1 MYPVMK
7 AIGTI
12 GAAALLAL
20 CGAPAAAQN
29 ITAPEAAIPAG
40 VTVENPMVH
49 GESLEGNLERNSTE
63 REVMV
68 ILPPGYADNP
78 GKRYPVVYYLHGFSI
93 DGRNFFNFM
102 KVAQA
107 VGDNSAAGREFI
119 VVVPDTLT
127 KMGGSMY
134 SNSITT
140 GDFRRFVA
148 FDLVDYID
156 ANYRT
161 IATREGRG
169 LAGHS
174 MGGYG
179 TWVVGM
185 TYPEIFDSIWA
196 QSACCVSPRSETVE
210 SAQAMAS
217 VPIADVDQAGFGMR
231 AGLASAVAWAP
242 NPQNPPYYVDF
253 PLTEQGEVDQL
264 VLAKWANNSP
274 LAMVASHVGA
284 LESFD
289 AIGSDVGTEDGLIR
303 DDTLISQELDK
314 FGIEHTFQT
323 YDGDH
328 VNRIAQ
334 RFSEVVLPFFAR
346 HLDMTGDAGDA
357 DSATGEEEVRD
368 LPEG

>member
-1 MYPVMK
+1 MRTF
-7 AIGTI
+7 GTI
-12 GAAALLAL
+12 TAAAMLAVSSS
-20 CGAPAAAQN
+20 PAIAQN
-29 ITAPEAAIPAG
+29 ITAPEAQVPAN
-40 VTVENPMVH
+40 VTVEDPMVY
-49 GESLEGNLERNSTE
+49 GESLEGNLEENALE

-68 ILPPGYADNP
+68 ILPPGYFEDTE
-78 GKRYPVVYYLHGFSI
+78 KRYPVVYYLHGFSI
-93 DGRNFFNFM
+93 DGRNFYNYM
-102 KVAQA
+102 NVPQA
-107 VGDNSAAGREFI
+107 VADNAAEGREFI
-119 VVVPDTLT
+119 VVIPDTLT

-134 SNSITT
+134 SNSVTT
-140 GDFRRFVA
+140 GNFRRFVA

-210 SAQAMAS
+210 SAQAMAG
-217 VPIADVDQAGFGMR
+217 VPFEAVDEAGFGMR

-242 NPQNPPYYVDF
+242 NPDNPPYYVDF
-253 PLTEQGEVDQL
+253 PLTEDGEVDQL
-264 VLAKWANNSP
+264 VLAKWAANSP

-289 AIGSDVGTEDGLIR
+289 AIGSDVGDEDGLVT
-303 DDTLISQELDK
+303 DDTLIHGELEK
-314 FGIEHTFQT
+314 FGIDHTFEI
-323 YDGDH
+323 YEGDH
-328 VNRIAQ
+328 VNRIAE
-334 RFSEVVLPFFAR
+334 RFSNVVLPFFGE
-346 HLDMTGDAGDA
+346 HLDMTGGPGDA
-357 DSATGEEEVRD
+357 EAATPDEEVRD
-368 LPEG
+368 LPEQ